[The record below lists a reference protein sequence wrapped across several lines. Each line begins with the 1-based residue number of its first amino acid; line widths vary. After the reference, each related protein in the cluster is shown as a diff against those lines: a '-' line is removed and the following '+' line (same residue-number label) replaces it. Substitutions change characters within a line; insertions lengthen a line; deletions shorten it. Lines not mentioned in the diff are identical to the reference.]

1 MFFFFPFWI
10 LLIWL
15 DILCFLYQFL
25 HQNPVW
31 MRWWK
36 WKMNELY
43 LLFFLK
49 KLAKKWLKYLYY
61 QKRGACFATC
71 NLLLPIIREN
81 HCPKTQ
87 IPSSIK
93 PTFFSSFGINAL
105 YICMCTTQCK
115 QMEMCNSAVLLSL
128 NICTTPCHFWTW
140 WLTLFCIRL

>member
-1 MFFFFPFWI
+1 MFFLLPF
-10 LLIWL
+10 L
-15 DILCFLYQFL
+15 DIINSLTSCAFCTNFCIKIKSECDDE
-25 HQNPVW
+25 
-31 MRWWK
+31 K